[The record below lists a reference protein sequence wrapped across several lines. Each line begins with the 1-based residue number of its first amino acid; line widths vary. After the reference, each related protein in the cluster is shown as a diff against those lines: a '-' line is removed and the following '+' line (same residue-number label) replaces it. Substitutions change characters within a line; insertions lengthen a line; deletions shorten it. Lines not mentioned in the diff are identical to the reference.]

1 MQLPT
6 SFRYATIVWLTSVI
20 VPPVLFWIGFML
32 SLLISGNYTNE
43 KGSILLLSTMAMFGI
58 GLLLSI
64 PSWLILI
71 QATHR
76 VLRLDWEDWNKK
88 LLLWGIGTLLTLLP
102 FVFLSLD
109 EPSEIISSAAFHW
122 LLISCS
128 IFHYEL
134 PIFRAQQEASNDD
147 F

>member
-71 QATHR
+71 
-76 VLRLDWEDWNKK
+76 
-88 LLLWGIGTLLTLLP
+88 
-102 FVFLSLD
+102 
-109 EPSEIISSAAFHW
+109 
-122 LLISCS
+122 
-128 IFHYEL
+128 
-134 PIFRAQQEASNDD
+134 
-147 F
+147 